1 MSAGTDLDLGTWA
14 LGFAGESF
22 HGHALAAWGLCAVLV
37 FARLLPLAF
46 VAPFVAGR
54 LTASTWAGP
63 VAGAALLFGLTL
75 GLLPVAVSHAP
86 ELPGWNVS
94 LLFLALREMLL
105 GSLFAVAVA
114 LPLWA
119 MEWAGALVDLFRGVS
134 AGGGEGGDASSP
146 LGDMYLL
153 LGLALFVSIGGH
165 RAVVEAL
172 SAGFVHAPVGTL
184 PDAPS
189 WGEVAL
195 GAARQMQ
202 LALVLALSVAAPA
215 LMAIVLVEVSLG
227 LVGRAAPQ
235 ASLFFESLSLRA
247 ATALFAMLLSM
258 SLLVPHLRDAL
269 SHAIRA
275 GSLLLGA
282 S

>member
-1 MSAGTDLDLGTWA
+1 MAAATDLESWV
-14 LGFAGESF
+14 FAFASESF
-22 HGHALAAWGLCAVLV
+22 HGHPLMTWALCALLV
-37 FARLLPLAF
+37 FARLAPLA
-46 VAPFVAGR
+46 VIAPFVAGR
-54 LTASTWAGP
+54 LTAATWAGP
-63 VAGAALLFGLTL
+63 LAGAALLFGLTL

-86 ELPGWNVS
+86 SSLGWNAA
-94 LLFLALREMLL
+94 LLFLALRELLL
-105 GSLFAVAVA
+105 GALFAVAVG

-134 AGGGEGGDASSP
+134 PGDGSGEGAHSP

-172 SAGFVHAPVGTL
+172 SAGFVHSPVGTL
-184 PDAPS
+184 PASPS
-189 WGEVAL
+189 WGDVAL

-215 LMAIVLVEVSLG
+215 LMAIILVELALG

-235 ASLFFESLSLRA
+235 ASLFFESFSLRA
-247 ATALFAMLLSM
+247 ATALVAMLLAMSM
-258 SLLVPHLRDAL
+258 LVPHLREAL
-269 SHAIRA
+269 SQAIRTA
-275 GSLLLGA
+275 SLLLGT